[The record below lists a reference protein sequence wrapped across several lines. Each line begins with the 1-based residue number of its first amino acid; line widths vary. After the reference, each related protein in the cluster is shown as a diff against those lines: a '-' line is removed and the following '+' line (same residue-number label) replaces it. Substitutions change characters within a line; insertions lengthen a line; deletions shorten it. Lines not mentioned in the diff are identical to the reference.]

1 MLQPQSVLSIPVVT
15 LLAPLPHLKK
25 SSRNSQYPFHDQSK
39 ALAQYKLRLQHA
51 KILEISISPKMGVN
65 FMAWL
70 RGVVYHLPRLKIHET
85 KPNCVGIYHVKGI
98 WDWSIYKRNNPGL
111 EIFTCRE

>member
-1 MLQPQSVLSIPVVT
+1 MD
-15 LLAPLPHLKK
+15 
-25 SSRNSQYPFHDQSK
+25 QYR
-39 ALAQYKLRLQHA
+39 LRLQLA

-70 RGVVYHLPRLKIHET
+70 TGEVYHLPRLKTHET

-98 WDWSIYKRNNPGL
+98 WDWSIYKRKNPGL
-111 EIFTCRE
+111 EMFTCRA